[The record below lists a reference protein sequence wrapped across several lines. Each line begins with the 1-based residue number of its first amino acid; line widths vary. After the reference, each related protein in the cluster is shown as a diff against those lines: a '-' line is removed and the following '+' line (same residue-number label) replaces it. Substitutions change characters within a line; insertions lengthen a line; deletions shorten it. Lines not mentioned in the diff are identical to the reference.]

1 MEGATVLAACTK
13 TVVFDAGLSALRVS
27 ENRIWR
33 KFIFLH
39 KVGRIRGA
47 RSRPQAPRAHPR
59 GCFATGADEID
70 TPGT

>member
-39 KVGRIRGA
+39 KTGRLGGA
-47 RSRPQAPRAHPR
+47 RLLAQAPDSHPR
-59 GCFATGADEID
+59 GCFVIGADEID